1 MIYSSQMFFEVRIIK
16 EDVKS
21 LEEIIADI
29 PGDFSAK
36 EKARMAYIE
45 LGKNSFFN
53 TKYKN
58 VFGAEQIDI
67 FNETSAFRRP
77 NVGVCKKF
85 VGQYMYIL
93 NKLGV
98 RCIEVRDPADEFGM
112 YHTEVT
118 FFDDDEKPHK
128 TNLAVD
134 LSRIQ
139 SRSKT
144 NHFAVDTIGEEEL
157 REIDTKIGY
166 ITKQKGYIDD
176 YFPEIREMF
185 SSYDMTESERV
196 DMMFKVIPKFFDYK
210 KMGDDEQVKSFNF
223 FLKNVFGCQ
232 NSHIYRCYSQEL
244 GDEQYYMKTFNEA
257 KFGKPPHTSYKIYDK
272 KTRKYLD
279 TDYARL
285 EEIGLIKST
294 QKYY

>member
-1 MIYSSQMFFEVRIIK
+1 MFFEVRTIK
-16 EDVKS
+16 EDVES
-21 LEEIIADI
+21 LEEIVAYI
-29 PGDFSAK
+29 PSDFSAK

-58 VFGAEQIDI
+58 VFGTEQIDI

-77 NVGVCKKF
+77 NIGICKKF

-93 NKLGV
+93 NKIGV
-98 RCIEVRDPADEFGM
+98 RCVEVRDPADEFGM

-118 FFDDDEKPHK
+118 FFDDDGIPHK

-144 NHFAVDTIGEEEL
+144 NHFAVDTISAEEL

-176 YFPEIREMF
+176 YFSEIREMF

-223 FLKNVFGCQ
+223 FLKNVFGCP

-257 KFGKPPHTSYKIYDK
+257 KHGRPPHTSYKIYDK
-272 KTRKYLD
+272 KAREYLD

-285 EEIGLIKST
+285 AEIGLIKST

>member
-1 MIYSSQMFFEVRIIK
+1 MFFEVRTIK
-16 EDVKS
+16 EDVES
-21 LEEIIADI
+21 LEKIVADI
-29 PGDFSAK
+29 PSDFSAK

-58 VFGAEQIDI
+58 VFGTEQIDI

-77 NVGVCKKF
+77 NIGICKKF

-93 NKLGV
+93 NKIGV
-98 RCIEVRDPADEFGM
+98 RCVEVRDPADEFGM

-118 FFDDDEKPHK
+118 FFDDGIPHK

-144 NHFAVDTIGEEEL
+144 NHFAVDTISAEEL

-176 YFPEIREMF
+176 YFSEIREMF

-196 DMMFKVIPKFFDYK
+196 DMMFKVILKFFDYK

-223 FLKNVFGCQ
+223 FLKNVFGCP

-257 KFGKPPHTSYKIYDK
+257 KPGRPPHTSYKIYDK
-272 KTRKYLD
+272 KAREYLD
-279 TDYARL
+279 TDYAIL
-285 EEIGLIKST
+285 AEIGLIKST